1 MMRHRVH
8 IRRALVTLL
17 TGMTL
22 AGTLAA
28 AMQPQRVTAEQ
39 QVLATDND
47 RNEALRRGDP
57 AALERIYADDY
68 TLVTSLG
75 QVRTKADQINEL
87 RAGQLRYLTI
97 EILDRQIRMYG
108 DVAVVLSRQ
117 KHSIVQGS
125 RQIVGEERIT
135 RIYKQMDGAWRVIAT
150 HATSIQQ

>member
-1 MMRHRVH
+1 MLRHRVH